1 MFLSFLTQPNRPF
14 CDVSVELLG
23 WTGSGVDLVQSRPGQ
38 GVLGPIPHTQLC
50 GHCFL
55 VMRVDTSPYLQGQ
68 GLGHSLTRPEHY
80 TELFLLLFC
89 VQVC

>member
-55 VMRVDTSPYLQGQ
+55 ALSVHTSPYLQGQ
-68 GLGHSLTRPEHY
+68 GLGHS
-80 TELFLLLFC
+80 
-89 VQVC
+89 